1 MFSERL
7 CELLAD
13 EALAETETR
22 EAERRAL
29 DVCLEKLPA
38 RQRQWLSAA
47 YQPGV
52 KFREVAQTSGKSVE
66 REQHLPVGHRGIP
79 LHPGAWGGDFS
90 RITGREQ
97 GIVPKD
103 GRHMLR
109 FLRSDFEGEVSQW
122 SYRGNVFQVV
132 DLRPWNDLFR
142 DGRARVEL
150 TAGFNAVPSQADE
163 EFRFGAQL
171 FALEKPP
178 EEIGASFSST
188 WLYQQQVAASGQRS
202 VWADDDPATW
212 QVVDTELKIP
222 PQTQFL
228 VVHVEVARIR
238 PARSAQPVEFAGHY
252 VDAVELVLHTERNP

>member
-1 MFSERL
+1 MLAGLLMGILSASLVWAFAMPHAAGL
-7 CELLAD
+7 LKIPLPLAD
-13 EALAETETR
+13 
-22 EAERRAL
+22 
-29 DVCLEKLPA
+29 
-38 RQRQWLSAA
+38 
-47 YQPGV
+47 GG
-52 KFREVAQTSGKSVE
+52 F
-66 REQHLPVGHRGIP
+66 EQHLPVGHRGIP
-79 LHPGAWGGDFS
+79 LHPGVWGGDFS
-90 RITGREQ
+90 RITGPEQ

-142 DGRARVEL
+142 EGRARVEL

-202 VWADDDPATW
+202 VRADDDPATW
-212 QVVDTELKIP
+212 QLVDTELKIP